1 MNKVL
6 YQVNGCDQN
15 DYPNQYRDP
24 QFPIIDR
31 DKVAYRVPIANASTY
46 HIYISD
52 EITEP
57 YDYVDM
63 IKSINM
69 AGPMDQIAVHLNSG
83 GGDTYTAIQIYNAL
97 MMSEADCI
105 AYIEGFCASAATVI
119 ALACDAWIMNP
130 LSTFMIHAPTLG
142 NWGKFNEVKA
152 SSEYVEKWTK
162 RLFET
167 VYEGFLTEDEMNQC
181 MNNNKDYW
189 FGYEEFM
196 ERIHRVVDVR
206 NAKVKA
212 AKEAESGCGG
222 DCDCKTKKPAK
233 KGRKEKLVEEATPE
247 VAEEL
252 TK

>member
-1 MNKVL
+1 MTKESKMNKAL

-97 MMSEADCI
+97 MR
-105 AYIEGFCASAATVI
+105 
-119 ALACDAWIMNP
+119 NP
-130 LSTFMIHAPTLG
+130 L
-142 NWGKFNEVKA
+142 
-152 SSEYVEKWTK
+152 
-162 RLFET
+162 
-167 VYEGFLTEDEMNQC
+167 
-181 MNNNKDYW
+181 
-189 FGYEEFM
+189 
-196 ERIHRVVDVR
+196 
-206 NAKVKA
+206 
-212 AKEAESGCGG
+212 
-222 DCDCKTKKPAK
+222 
-233 KGRKEKLVEEATPE
+233 
-247 VAEEL
+247 
-252 TK
+252 